1 MLLEVLLPDGSLY
14 FGIGARE
21 GIEDRSYTKNGIGK
35 EHSGRVQRIAHPYD
49 YPVHFF
55 DLRKEVIRS
64 LYRSLDLFD
73 RAGMRIVEKS
83 RVLASGNVADK
94 FRVSHRE
101 LKLAASVRDLL
112 PNTLKAFHPLLRF
125 LLQMDAL
132 LSDPVI
138 ELSSGSGC
146 PQNFMRRLVFAE
158 DDLAVQNIDGHA
170 FGAPQ

>member
-1 MLLEVLLPDGSLY
+1 MLLDGSLY

-35 EHSGRVQRIAHPYD
+35 EHSRRVQRIAHPYD
-49 YPVHFF
+49 NLVHFANPY
-55 DLRKEVIRS
+55 KEAVRS
-64 LYRSLDLFD
+64 FHHSLDLFD

-83 RVLASGNVADK
+83 RVLASGNIADK

-101 LKLAASVRDLL
+101 LELAASVRDLL

-132 LSDPVI
+132 FSDPVL
-138 ELSSGSGC
+138 EFPSSGGRARYLL
-146 PQNFMRRLVFAE
+146 RRLVFAE

-170 FGAPQ
+170 FGAPRQ